1 MSQIPQP
8 SQPPTRAQRETAAS
22 RTRGS
27 DDRSSRPRG
36 VAGGF
41 TQAGAPGLNGAAVGV
56 AVIVF
61 SAVYLV
67 SDVIE
72 LAQGGFSTTQ
82 LVLTYLSEAALP
94 LLVLALYAVQC
105 PQIGRLGLVG
115 AVTYAFAYTFFTGT
129 VVYALAT
136 ATPDWSTLQAELD
149 PWMTVHGVLL
159 IAAGVA
165 FGVAVVRARVL
176 PAWTGWALVAGVVLV
191 AAASGLG
198 DLPRTLAAA
207 VRDLAFIGMGAALLT
222 RTPGRRS

>member
-1 MSQIPQP
+1 MSQTPHP
-8 SQPPTRAQRETAAS
+8 SQPPTRARRAGIDAPSTSAS
-22 RTRGS
+22 DGQ
-27 DDRSSRPRG
+27 SSPD
-36 VAGGF
+36 AGGVS
-41 TQAGAPGLNGAAVGV
+41 GLNGTLVGLT
-56 AVIVF
+56 VILF

-94 LLVLALYAVQC
+94 LLVLALYAVQR
-105 PQIGRLGLVG
+105 PQIGRLGLAG
-115 AVTYAFAYTFFTGT
+115 AVAYAYAYTFFTGT

-136 ATPDWSTLQAELD
+136 VTPNWSTLQAELD

-159 IAAGVA
+159 IAAGIA
-165 FGVAVVRARVL
+165 FGVAVVRAKVL

-191 AAASGLG
+191 AATSGLS

-207 VRDLAFIGMGAALLT
+207 VRDLAFIGMGVALLV
-222 RTPGRRS
+222 RRPAQRQ